1 MGNSWTWDLTAS
13 QIMGSRVIS
22 KSFLFEATLSFAVP
36 HQKAY
41 QFRKI
46 TLEITLL
53 DGAPYF
59 FSPYIK

>member
-1 MGNSWTWDLTAS
+1 
-13 QIMGSRVIS
+13 MGSRFIS

-59 FSPYIK
+59 FSPYH